1 MSLVTRC
8 PACSTMFK
16 VVADQLRVSQGWVRC
31 GNCSDVFDANAYLQS
46 VFPPAVEEEWQQAAY
61 AQDNAA
67 RLPITE
73 RGAPNVDS
81 INRTEKWPVEISA
94 ARTVTDQLNQTALPK
109 NENATVDVDVDV
121 DVDQQLAV
129 KTLSVQAGDIVAPVL
144 EPHLRDDGV
153 APPNFQNV
161 SFVRK
166 ARREAF
172 WQQSFIR
179 FGLVFLAGICVML
192 LGVQWAVQHKD
203 QVMAAEPRSLPVL
216 QALCKPFRCR
226 IKPLQRIESLLID
239 SVSLVKLDSDSFRF
253 SFVLKNT
260 ADAPLEVPL
269 LELTL
274 TDIYDKAVLRRVVL
288 PVEFGVRAG
297 ELLAAHSD
305 TGGVINLTVAPDER
319 AERPITAAIVSGYR
333 VLIFYP

>member
-109 NENATVDVDVDV
+109 NENATV

-274 TDIYDKAVLRRVVL
+274 TDIYDKAVLRRVVS
-288 PVEFGVRAG
+288 PVEFGARSG

-305 TGGVINLTVAPDER
+305 TGGVINLTVAPDEP

>member
-73 RGAPNVDS
+73 RGAPNLDS

-109 NENATVDVDVDV
+109 NENATV

-288 PVEFGVRAG
+288 PVEFGARAG

-305 TGGVINLTVAPDER
+305 TGGVINLTVAPDEP

>member
-73 RGAPNVDS
+73 RGAPNLDS

-109 NENATVDVDVDV
+109 NENATV

-179 FGLVFLAGICVML
+179 FGLVFLAGICVVL

-203 QVMAAEPRSLPVL
+203 QVIAAEPRSLRVL

-274 TDIYDKAVLRRVVL
+274 TDIYDKAVLRRVVS
-288 PVEFGVRAG
+288 PVEFGARAG

-305 TGGVINLTVAPDER
+305 TGGVINLTVAPDEP

>member
-109 NENATVDVDVDV
+109 NENATVDVD
-121 DVDQQLAV
+121 QQLAV

-203 QVMAAEPRSLPVL
+203 QVIAAEPRSLRVL

-274 TDIYDKAVLRRVVL
+274 TDIYDKAVLRRVVS
-288 PVEFGVRAG
+288 PVEFGARSG

>member
-73 RGAPNVDS
+73 RGAPNLDS

-109 NENATVDVDVDV
+109 NGNATV

-179 FGLVFLAGICVML
+179 FGLVFLAGICVVL

-203 QVMAAEPRSLPVL
+203 QVIAAEPRSLRVL

-274 TDIYDKAVLRRVVL
+274 TDIYDKAVLRRVVS
-288 PVEFGVRAG
+288 PVEFGARAG

>member
-16 VVADQLRVSQGWVRC
+16 VVVDQLRVSQGWVRC

-46 VFPPAVEEEWQQAAY
+46 VFHPAVEEEWQQAAY
-61 AQDNAA
+61 AQDDAA

-73 RGAPNVDS
+73 RGAPNLDS
-81 INRTEKWPVEISA
+81 INRTEKSVEISV

-109 NENATVDVDVDV
+109 NENATVDVDV

-203 QVMAAEPRSLPVL
+203 QVIAAKPRSLPVL

-239 SVSLVKLDSDSFRF
+239 SVSLVKLDGNSFRF

-274 TDIYDKAVLRRVVL
+274 TDIYDKAVSRRVVL
-288 PVEFGVRAG
+288 PVEFGARSG